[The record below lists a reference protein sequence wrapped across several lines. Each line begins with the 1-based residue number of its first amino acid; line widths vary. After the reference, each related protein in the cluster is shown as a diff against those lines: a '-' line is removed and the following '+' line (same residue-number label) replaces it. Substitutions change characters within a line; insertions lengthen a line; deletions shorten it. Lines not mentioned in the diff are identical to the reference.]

1 MYTPACLL
9 SGLVFKD
16 QFRYQRADRIHLPI
30 SGDRVGWGYCHGSC
44 RSCWACTK
52 GEELDC
58 DKRQLYGLTNLDQ
71 GSFASHAIWDE
82 DFLFSI
88 PEVMTSA
95 AAAPMMCAGAAVYSA
110 IYRAGIRWS
119 DRVGVYGLGGLGHMA
134 VQFAAKMGC
143 KVVVYSHSATKES
156 EAYRLGATEFY
167 DLSRAVGTD
176 QPPQAIDCLLLTG
189 AQQPDWSRMIPL
201 IRRGGTISAMTV
213 DPTELRLPYMDLVMN
228 AVQIQGSLP
237 APPRLHREMLE
248 FAAQHGIA
256 PIIETFSFDEE
267 GINVAM
273 ERLRDGKMRY
283 RGVIERIAT

>member
-1 MYTPACLL
+1 
-9 SGLVFKD
+9 
-16 QFRYQRADRIHLPI
+16 
-30 SGDRVGWGYCHGSC
+30 
-44 RSCWACTK
+44 
-52 GEELDC
+52 
-58 DKRQLYGLTNLDQ
+58 
-71 GSFASHAIWDE
+71 
-82 DFLFSI
+82 
-88 PEVMTSA
+88 MTSA

-156 EAYRLGATEFY
+156 EAYRLGATEFFN
-167 DLSRAVGTD
+167 LSSEAGPD

-237 APPRLHREMLE
+237 APPRLHLEMLE

-273 ERLRDGKMRY
+273 EKLRAGKMRY
-283 RGVIERIAT
+283 RGVIERVAT